1 MIRINLLPVRTSKRQ
16 EAVRTQLVMGGLGA
30 AALLVV
36 LFLFHGIMVAR
47 VASAESD
54 VDDLTA
60 EVERMKTLAA
70 QAEQA
75 EKLKSDLQRKLDVIK
90 GLKANRTGPVRMLDE
105 LADASPEKL
114 SLTSLDEEKG
124 AIKLKLKDVKLR
136 SVLELLLQQAHD
148 DLRYGVKHGV
158 LMIGTDEDWKDEYV
172 LRFTPVDDI
181 LHQPKDFP
189 GPRVGLSDKGVEFDE
204 D

>member
-1 MIRINLLPVRTSKRQ
+1 MTRTATLLCAVLLSTVPAARAQEREDKAERAERLRDLVERSVVGAARSKRDRTLSAAAEDRPALEKIVRTLDARKISVNFEDTPLD
-16 EAVRTQLVMGGLGA
+16 EALDFIREVSGLN
-30 AALLVV
+30 VV
-36 LFLFHGIMVAR
+36 LSKKAR
-47 VASAESD
+47 
-54 VDDLTA
+54 
-60 EVERMKTLAA
+60 
-70 QAEQA
+70 
-75 EKLKSDLQRKLDVIK
+75 EKLE
-90 GLKANRTGPVRMLDE
+90 G
-105 LADASPEKL
+105 
-114 SLTSLDEEKG
+114 EKG

>member
-36 LFLFHGIMVAR
+36 LFLFHGVMVAR

-124 AIKLKLKDVKLR
+124 AIKLAGIAVSNEVISQFLSNLEQSEYFRDVYLNSIVQENQGGADVKVF
-136 SVLELLLQQAHD
+136 SVTARLVMP
-148 DLRYGVKHGV
+148 GVGAEAGDQNSGKN
-158 LMIGTDEDWKDEYV
+158 
-172 LRFTPVDDI
+172 P
-181 LHQPKDFP
+181 
-189 GPRVGLSDKGVEFDE
+189 
-204 D
+204 

>member
-124 AIKLKLKDVKLR
+124 AIKLAGIAVSNEVISQFLSNLEQSEYFRDVYLNSIVQENQGGADVKVF
-136 SVLELLLQQAHD
+136 SVTARLVMP
-148 DLRYGVKHGV
+148 GV
-158 LMIGTDEDWKDEYV
+158 GTEAGDQKSGKN
-172 LRFTPVDDI
+172 P
-181 LHQPKDFP
+181 
-189 GPRVGLSDKGVEFDE
+189 
-204 D
+204 